1 MLKHVLLQPCTFGG
15 TIPWYEPS
23 DNARNV
29 LDQFPDFTFSHL
41 EYEAYAWPGGYE
53 ISYIVKVAV
62 TAFITDSE
70 FRILGLNDDFGK
82 PVIATTS
89 CAMYPGNDVVR
100 EFINSKIK
108 EKSCVAESAE
118 NLLS

>member
-53 ISYIVKVAV
+53 ISYLVKDGGVLCHQCANAELMRTLDPDGV
-62 TAFITDSE
+62 YTAYLAALEYDC
-70 FRILGLNDDFGK
+70 L
-82 PVIATTS
+82 
-89 CAMYPGNDVVR
+89 
-100 EFINSKIK
+100 
-108 EKSCVAESAE
+108 
-118 NLLS
+118 NLLDP